1 MRPAS
6 LSVRLL
12 AALCIWGWVTAS
24 VAAAQTS
31 DAASSNWSVAQLMR
45 ALRRVKTASGTF
57 TERKTLHM
65 LSAPLVSSGTLNY
78 IAPDRMSK
86 VTLSPRPEQLVLDG
100 DRVTMKTGPDGETH
114 TFSVTE
120 YPQIGGLVEGIR
132 ATLAGDLS
140 ALDRFYTVQVVGGA
154 TDWQLL
160 LLPRDP
166 DLEKLVKA
174 VRIRGSEDRILTV
187 ETDESDGDRSIMT
200 IAENIRDT
208 R

>member
-12 AALCIWGWVTAS
+12 AALCVWSWATAS

-31 DAASSNWSVAQLMR
+31 GAASSNWGVAQLMR
-45 ALRRVKTASGTF
+45 ALRQVKAASGTF

-78 IAPDRMSK
+78 VAPDRMSK
-86 VTLSPRPEQLVLDG
+86 MTLSPRPERLVLDG

-140 ALDRFYTVQVVGGA
+140 ALDRYYTVQLTGSA
-154 TDWQLL
+154 SDWQLR

-166 DLEKLVKA
+166 DLEKLVKL
-174 VRIRGSEDRILTV
+174 VRIQGREDRILTV
-187 ETDESDGDRSIMT
+187 ETDESDGDRSVMT
-200 IAENIRDT
+200 VAENIRDT